1 MTGLRVRA
9 AGRRIATTA
18 ARDVLAI
25 WRIGN
30 DRRVYRAVR
39 RAGFRPGVFG
49 CAGGLGFG
57 EVVVKRGKTHSP
69 ETRAKMAEAKNPFL
83 KGFTESQCADF
94 RMFRRKGYSSAEAR
108 ELVLTDV

>member
-1 MTGLRVRA
+1 
-9 AGRRIATTA
+9 
-18 ARDVLAI
+18 
-25 WRIGN
+25 
-30 DRRVYRAVR
+30 
-39 RAGFRPGVFG
+39 
-49 CAGGLGFG
+49 
-57 EVVVKRGKTHSP
+57 VKRGKTHSP